1 MDPKIVKKNS
11 RLTQLMNFKLCT
23 ILNRVEKSLF
33 PPCPAQVVNPLWHRV
48 SKPQKLPP
56 CFLLSRHHGQ
66 HIDHHGTTVL
76 MFK

>member
-33 PPCPAQVVNPLWHRV
+33 PPCP

-56 CFLLSRHHGQ
+56 CFLLSRYHGQ
-66 HIDHHGTTVL
+66 HIDHHGTAVL